1 MRTGFLS
8 VAALVA
14 CTLAPAASSAQQAL
28 TPDEQ
33 KAGWRLL
40 LDGASAAAW
49 RGYQKPDLEGLR
61 WIVKDG
67 CLALPPS
74 DGSDTKGARDIVTRD
89 QFDDFELA
97 WEWRVAPG
105 ANSGVKYFVQETRP
119 AAIGHEYQIIDDAKH
134 ADAQLREGRRSTA
147 SFYDVLPAPA
157 ARGATR
163 PVGEF
168 NESRILV
175 KGNHVEHWL
184 NGTQVLAYELG
195 TDTLR
200 AAIADSKF
208 SDIEGFDRHQRGHLL
223 LQDHGDAICF
233 RAIKVREIK
242 RR

>member
-1 MRTGFLS
+1 MRIRILAATAFL
-8 VAALVA
+8 AG
-14 CTLAPAASSAQQAL
+14 TLAPSATSAQQAL

-40 LDGASAAAW
+40 FGGASADAW
-49 RGYQKPDLEGLR
+49 RGYQKPDLQGLR

-74 DGSDTKGARDIVTRD
+74 DGSDTKGARDIITKD
-89 QFDDFELA
+89 QFGDFELA
-97 WEWRVAPG
+97 WEWRVTPG

-157 ARGATR
+157 AKGKAR
-163 PVGEF
+163 PIGEF
-168 NESRILV
+168 NQSRILV

-184 NGTQVLAYELG
+184 NGTEVLTYELD

-208 SDIEGFDRHQRGHLL
+208 KEIEGFDKHQRGHLL
-223 LQDHGDAICF
+223 LQDHGDSVCYRNI
-233 RAIKVREIK
+233 RVREIK
-242 RR
+242 